1 MMREPKLGNPL
12 ARWVL
17 AGIFFWCVMPE
28 TVVFANEASIR
39 PTVKGEAEKAARI
52 VKDHAKQRK
61 EEFQRHIRQQFEE
74 FDARL
79 RELKEKGSELR
90 EVTRVQ
96 LLARLDKLKEQKE
109 QILPQIEQAIRSTE
123 VAWEDIKNGINRA
136 VKELKISLEEAASN
150 FY

>member
-1 MMREPKLGNPL
+1 MMRKPQLGNPL

-28 TVVFANEASIR
+28 TVVFATGANIR
-39 PTVKGEAEKAARI
+39 PTVKGEAEKAARM

-79 RELKEKGSELR
+79 QELKEKGSELR

-109 QILPQIEQAIRSTE
+109 RILPQIEHVIRSTE
-123 VAWEDIKNGINRA
+123 VAWGDIKNGINRA

>member
-1 MMREPKLGNPL
+1 MMPKSKLGKTL
-12 ARWVL
+12 AWWVL
-17 AGIFFWCVMPE
+17 VAIFSWCILAPSVA
-28 TVVFANEASIR
+28 FAEGASIR

-90 EVTRVQ
+90 EETRVQ

-123 VAWEDIKNGINRA
+123 VAWEDIKFGINRA
-136 VKELKISLEEAASN
+136 VNELEVSLEETSSN

>member
-1 MMREPKLGNPL
+1 MMPKFKLGKTL
-12 ARWVL
+12 AWWVL
-17 AGIFFWCVMPE
+17 VAIFAWCIIAPSVA
-28 TVVFANEASIR
+28 FAEGASIR
-39 PTVKGEAEKAARI
+39 PTVKWEAEKAARI
-52 VKDHAKQRK
+52 LKDRAKQRK

-109 QILPQIEQAIRSTE
+109 RILPQIEQAIRSTE